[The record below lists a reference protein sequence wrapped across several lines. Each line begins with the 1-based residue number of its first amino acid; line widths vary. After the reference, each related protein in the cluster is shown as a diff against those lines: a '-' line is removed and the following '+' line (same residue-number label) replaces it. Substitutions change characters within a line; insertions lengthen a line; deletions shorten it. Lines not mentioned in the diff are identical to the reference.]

1 MQPQH
6 PADESRAA
14 DEHPAAAERR
24 AADEHPAD
32 DERLAAYRR
41 RRWGCRDEWAAWL
54 QPAALAALQP
64 QQAAALYR
72 AAGGRETARFRAND
86 IEALRDSL
94 DFLLYDTIKL
104 EGRFDECAAD
114 TGAYKLAGAGKEFVS
129 YLLCLHQPRLFCVWN
144 ANAERLLRAYGQYP
158 PAMRQGPVGIRY
170 LDCLDAAARLSA
182 TLGLRDFQEFDEA
195 AWLNARR
202 PSARR

>member
-1 MQPQH
+1 MAAPQH
-6 PADESRAA
+6 PSDESRAA
-14 DEHPAAAERR
+14 VDRPAV
-24 AADEHPAD
+24 

-41 RRWGCRDEWAAWL
+41 RRWGRRDEWAAWL
-54 QPAALAALQP
+54 QPAALAVLQP
-64 QQAAALYR
+64 EQAAALYR

-86 IEALRDSL
+86 IEGLRDSL

-114 TGAYKLAGAGKEFVS
+114 DGAYKLAGAGKEFVS

-158 PAMRQGPVGIRY
+158 PTMRQGPVGIRY

-182 TLGLRDFQEFDEA
+182 TLGLCDFQEFDEA

-202 PSARR
+202 PSAGR